1 MSDEANARFE
11 CCSDVE
17 HVLKVGR
24 EFQMEDRMRGAHY
37 DTAKLLCDTI
47 EYLYERVPKP
57 DPDWK
62 EICEKCKD
70 GEIESD
76 CEYYGEPNGCN
87 SPIYGEHPK
96 EQQKIGNAAAMRE
109 AVLWVIDRMNAAL
122 IDGKMECE
130 ETIDKC
136 KSALSEPPRNCDR
149 FRTADEADKAFNE
162 FCAAERTGKCKP
174 AECSL
179 PSGTGAKSCQLA
191 WLFDTAKEN
200 EAANG

>member
-11 CCSDVE
+11 CCCDVE

-24 EFQMEDRMRGAHY
+24 EFQMEDRMRGATY

-62 EICEKCKD
+62 AICEKCND
-70 GEIESD
+70 GEIEPD

-96 EQQKIGNAAAMRE
+96 AEPVGNAAAMRE
-109 AVLWVIDRMNAAL
+109 ALVWMKERMTAAIYDGSFDCDEALDKIDAAL
-122 IDGKMECE
+122 
-130 ETIDKC
+130 
-136 KSALSEPPRNCDR
+136 SAPARNCDVEY
-149 FRTADEADKAFNE
+149 ADRVEMYGAFKDWCKAKGHTMEPMLVYDAFDWLLAH
-162 FCAAERTGKCKP
+162 AAERKGEGK
-174 AECSL
+174 
-179 PSGTGAKSCQLA
+179 
-191 WLFDTAKEN
+191 
-200 EAANG
+200 